1 MLNQLASIKLL
12 ASQKWKPK
20 KLVFLFSLWDQFN
33 QIMVF
38 HFFSDNWE
46 FHSKSDGS
54 RVISRSRQKKIFK
67 GKVFRAGTKKKK
79 VISKEHPL
87 REKCTELHLSTRLRW
102 KTHTFSPGVIS
113 LRIQSKCEEI
123 QTRNKSVF
131 WTLLMQLPPLVAW
144 KGISVRKKLR
154 WMLLP
159 WRLFVTI
166 YKAFLRS
173 YTDNGN
179 LIYVWPIW

>member
-12 ASQKWKPK
+12 ASQKWKPE
-20 KLVFLFSLWDQFN
+20 KLVFLFSFWDQFN

-38 HFFSDNWE
+38 HFFRTILGNWE
-46 FHSKSDGS
+46 FHSKSDES
-54 RVISRSRQKKIFK
+54 RVISRSRQKKKSSKEKFLEPEQ
-67 GKVFRAGTKKKK
+67 KKRLFQKI

-87 REKCTELHLSTRLRW
+87 REKCPNTELYLSIRLRW
-102 KTHTFSPGVIS
+102 KTQTFSPRVIS
-113 LRIQSKCEEI
+113 LRIQSKCGKI

-131 WTLLMQLPPLVAW
+131 WTLFMQLPPLVAS

-159 WRLFVTI
+159 WRLFVNI
-166 YKAFLRS
+166 Y
-173 YTDNGN
+173 
-179 LIYVWPIW
+179 